1 MQLLALLIKVRIPT
15 AFLSLKNLSNPLRER
30 LFSFRD
36 LRGMNIVFP
45 RDLLDRFLPFEC
57 FQRHS
62 RLPCCFVS
70 SSFRFHFF
78 IP

>member
-1 MQLLALLIKVRIPT
+1 
-15 AFLSLKNLSNPLRER
+15 
-30 LFSFRD
+30 
-36 LRGMNIVFP
+36 
-45 RDLLDRFLPFEC
+45 LPFEC